1 MVISKPNP
9 KMTNNIH
16 PRQMFQIVFVIVW
29 MDALIGSTI
38 EPLRNLGHR
47 ESCCKKDLVRGTT
60 LQYATYKLLAH

>member
-1 MVISKPNP
+1 
-9 KMTNNIH
+9 
-16 PRQMFQIVFVIVW
+16 MFQIVFVIVW